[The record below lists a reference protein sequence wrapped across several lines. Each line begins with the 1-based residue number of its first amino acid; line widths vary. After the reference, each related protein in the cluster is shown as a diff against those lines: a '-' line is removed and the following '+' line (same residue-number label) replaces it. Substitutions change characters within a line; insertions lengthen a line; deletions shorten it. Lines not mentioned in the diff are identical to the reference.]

1 MPKGFP
7 RVGWP
12 RGSLVVTP
20 TNFTASATP
29 HAKGGY
35 QSISAGVAE
44 NCVGMWISSDV
55 TIGATGV
62 DSSMLIDIA
71 FGGAGSEVVQVANI
85 PVGYHGVDVQF
96 FIPLHIPAGTSVR
109 GRVQALIASD
119 VYDPRIMLVYGGR
132 AGLWGGYQIADTIG
146 VNTATSQ
153 PTTGDLTDNA
163 FDQAI
168 ASTTRAYRALSLH
181 LCGTTTSL
189 SGADLTFD
197 VAVGGAGNEQII
209 GQWEC
214 STTTAEIV
222 NRISPTM
229 FFEKSIPEG
238 SRLSIRKNS
247 TANMSGALIG
257 WV

>member
-12 RGSLVVTP
+12 RGSLIVTP

-35 QSISAGVAE
+35 QSITAAAA
-44 NCVGMWISSDV
+44 NDCVGMWISSDV
-55 TIGATGV
+55 TIGTTGANT
-62 DSSMLIDIA
+62 SMLMDIA

-85 PVGYHGVDVQF
+85 PVGYHGLDVQF
-96 FIPLHIPAGTSVR
+96 FLPLHIPEGTSVR
-109 GRVQALIASD
+109 GRVQAAVASD

-132 AGLWGGYQIADTIG
+132 AGMWGGYQIADTIG
-146 VNTATSQ
+146 VNTATSA

-168 ASTTRAYRALSLH
+168 ASTTRAYRAVSFH
-181 LCGTTTSL
+181 VCGQGTAL
-189 SGADLTFD
+189 SGVDMTYD
-197 VAVGGAGNEQII
+197 IAVGGAGSEQVI
-209 GQWEC
+209 GQWG
-214 STTTAEIV
+214 SSSTTAEVI
-222 NRISPTM
+222 NRISPAM
-229 FFEKSIPEG
+229 FIERAIPEG
-238 SRLSIRKNS
+238 SRLSVRKNG
-247 TANMSGALIG
+247 TADMSGALIG